1 MKKSVYE
8 KPLKARPGVNL
19 STFSF
24 MFSEIIQYFLEKEKD
39 KFEENLEALG
49 FHLGP
54 RIHEFIIAKDKNY
67 KREIKHLEL
76 LKIIHSSVWSTLFDK
91 TAGALKKMDS
101 HTYVIYDDEPLYLK
115 FIPKREGKDYVYAS
129 FIGGI
134 IRGLLDYAGFDAKV
148 ETQTPPNDGKSEYPT
163 TAFVITFSEEVLK
176 REAGKN

>member
-1 MKKSVYE
+1 
-8 KPLKARPGVNL
+8 
-19 STFSF
+19 
-24 MFSEIIQYFLEKEKD
+24 
-39 KFEENLEALG
+39 
-49 FHLGP
+49 
-54 RIHEFIIAKDKNY
+54 
-67 KREIKHLEL
+67 
-76 LKIIHSSVWSTLFDK
+76 
-91 TAGALKKMDS
+91 MDS

-176 REAGKN
+176 REAGKP